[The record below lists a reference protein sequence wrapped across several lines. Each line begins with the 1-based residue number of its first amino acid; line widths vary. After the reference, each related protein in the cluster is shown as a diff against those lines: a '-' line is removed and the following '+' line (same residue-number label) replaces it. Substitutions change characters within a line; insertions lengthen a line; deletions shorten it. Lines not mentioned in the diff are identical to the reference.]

1 MRTLTQQSGPEARR
15 KRESSIYHLDEV
27 ERVARVFFTGKET
40 RTQAEEA
47 RLQGRLH
54 PYLDAAVRRFGDL
67 DPAEQEEFRGQLVAY
82 RNLYSFLSQVI
93 PYQDSDLE
101 KLYVFVRFRLTS
113 VTRFAEITTRETS
126 LVL

>member
-1 MRTLTQQSGPEARR
+1 V
-15 KRESSIYHLDEV
+15 ES
-27 ERVARVFFTGKET
+27 VARVFFTGKEA

-67 DPAEQEEFRGQLVAY
+67 DAAEQEEFRGQLVAY

-101 KLYVFVRFRLTS
+101 KLYVFVRFLLTS